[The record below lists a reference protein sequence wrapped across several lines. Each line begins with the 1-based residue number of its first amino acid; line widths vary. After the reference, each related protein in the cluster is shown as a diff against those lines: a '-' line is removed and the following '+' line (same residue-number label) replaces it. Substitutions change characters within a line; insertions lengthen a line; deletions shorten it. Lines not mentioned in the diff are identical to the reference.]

1 MPCDA
6 LARVNATIA
15 THTLVAELF
24 RQPDLT
30 VVAVQRLLLQL
41 DGVVEATCAVSGQY
55 LLMDVT
61 TTGGSA
67 RFTLDAESGRLWTR
81 ANAPALLDRLRPL
94 LEETGGAL
102 LQERT
107 VQALHPV
114 YGSRAEEVPTGG
126 TARRVILRL

>member
-1 MPCDA
+1 
-6 LARVNATIA
+6 VNATIA
-15 THTLVAELF
+15 KPTLVAELF
-24 RQPDLT
+24 RQPDRA

-41 DGVVEATCAVSGQY
+41 DGVVEAACAVSGHS

-102 LQERT
+102 LQERV
-107 VQALHPV
+107 VQTLRAV

-126 TARRVILRL
+126 TARRVTLRL

>member
-6 LARVNATIA
+6 LARVNAIIA
-15 THTLVAELF
+15 KHTLVAELF
-24 RQPDLT
+24 RQPDLA
-30 VVAVQRLLLQL
+30 VVVVQRLLLQL

-61 TTGGSA
+61 TTGRSA

-102 LQERT
+102 LQERA
-107 VQALHPV
+107 VQAFHTI
-114 YGSRAEEVPTGG
+114 YGSRAEEVPSGG